1 MRQHLKIISKIT
13 EVKEMKENTYLK
25 REVSLL
31 KQQCRELTEENLILR
46 SKLTDVEFV
55 NRNLLGTPMSQADIA
70 EETAIANGEAHYAK
84 FCGDDF

>member
-1 MRQHLKIISKIT
+1 
-13 EVKEMKENTYLK
+13 MKENTYLK

>member
-1 MRQHLKIISKIT
+1 
-13 EVKEMKENTYLK
+13 MKENIYLK

-46 SKLTDVEFV
+46 SKLTDAEFV

>member
-1 MRQHLKIISKIT
+1 
-13 EVKEMKENTYLK
+13 MKENIYLK

-46 SKLTDVEFV
+46 SKLTDAEFV

-84 FCGDDF
+84 SCGDDF

>member
-1 MRQHLKIISKIT
+1 MTENIIKLDIKSFQDMCKQIIDLKAH
-13 EVKEMKENTYLK
+13 
-25 REVSLL
+25 
-31 KQQCRELTEENLILR
+31 CRELTEENLLLKTELADKDFI
-46 SKLTDVEFV
+46 